1 MGVRNNKNVGLY
13 SGSLYVLSVIAA
25 MSLYLGDGKKA
36 SAMVGRMASGVTR
49 SLSRASSIIS
59 STGSASAVSSRVSA
73 RNINGALQQS
83 GSELPTHKV
92 QHKFGATAETFVPVG
107 NIDPNKKYTQYVS
120 DSGTLKTY
128 ERNLG
133 TRFEIFLSDTKVG
146 RDKYIDPTTGRVVS
160 YIYRSKP
167 RWITGADIL
176 NAQQSKAQETSS
188 IASGVSG
195 SSGVTSLY
203 SSRLNLQMIKNSDG
217 GINFVEK
224 LPEVKVN
231 NPDIIKNAQQIADK
245 LKVNDQN
252 ASTGSSVVSGG
263 SATSGTGIGNTATS
277 SLKLQMVKN
286 QDGNVNFVQETPKV
300 KVNNPD
306 IIQKAQQI
314 ANKFKV
320 TVNNGLDDRTK
331 ATQTDKIQ
339 VSSISTQTDK
349 QGTQQSSVGTVKVSN
364 PQVIIPAGELA
375 NKLKVKETLQG
386 STTTIGSQTSK
397 IITSNAQT
405 QSTTKLSS
413 DKSSQTEGNVTYRT
427 ELRVQV
433 GGTSTAP
440 DYTTSVKNITLKIPV
455 TSDTIKDVTKLTGT
469 DTKMTQQQTSTG
481 GTVKVNNPQVIDPAT
496 KIAGKLKVEEPSK
509 SPTITQTTI
518 TPSTGTGTSGQTAQ
532 KFTSTVTITPSPAPR
547 TTTTNIKTQDK
558 TGSSQNIDASGQKKN
573 IETSFER
580 EKVYTPFTTEI
591 SDAKSKLKP
600 VSTSGST
607 ITSVSSS
614 SGTLVK
620 SKDVSRKDVDLQ
632 KDVKINTDNVSG
644 KGSVEVLTKYFETKN
659 EEIKKPKA
667 SNTKGIISINV
678 ESKDGKV
685 KVSSKTEEVTLT
697 DTNVSNLKV
706 NPDFVKDLNKKL
718 AEGYP
723 ERLAQA
729 EKNFKQ
735 SIGTSS

>member
-36 SAMVGRMASGVTR
+36 SAMVGRVASGVTR

-73 RNINGALQQS
+73 RNVSGALQQS

-107 NIDPNKKYTQYVS
+107 NIDPNKKYAQYVS

-128 ERNLG
+128 EKNLG

-176 NAQQSKAQETSS
+176 NAQQSKAQETGS

-203 SSRLNLQMIKNSDG
+203 NSRLNLQMIKNSDG

-263 SATSGTGIGNTATS
+263 SATSGTGIGNTTTS

-320 TVNNGLDDRTK
+320 TVNGLDDRTK

-339 VSSISTQTDK
+339 VSNISTQTDK

-364 PQVIIPAGELA
+364 PQVIIPASEFA
-375 NKLKVKETLQG
+375 NKLKVKETSQG

-413 DKSSQTEGNVTYRT
+413 DKSSQTEGNVIYRT

-440 DYTTSVKNITLKIPV
+440 DYTNSVKNITLKIPV
-455 TSDTIKDVTKLTGT
+455 TSDTKKDVTKLTAT

-481 GTVKVNNPQVIDPAT
+481 GTVKVKNPQFIDSAT

-509 SPTITQTTI
+509 SPTTTQTTI
-518 TPSTGTGTSGQTAQ
+518 IPSTGTGTSGQTAQ
-532 KFTSTVTITPSPAPR
+532 RFTSTVTITPSPAPR
-547 TTTTNIKTQDK
+547 TTTTNIKIQDK
-558 TGSSQNIDASGQKKN
+558 TGSSQTIDASGQKKN
-573 IETSFER
+573 I
-580 EKVYTPFTTEI
+580 
-591 SDAKSKLKP
+591 
-600 VSTSGST
+600 
-607 ITSVSSS
+607 
-614 SGTLVK
+614 
-620 SKDVSRKDVDLQ
+620 
-632 KDVKINTDNVSG
+632 
-644 KGSVEVLTKYFETKN
+644 
-659 EEIKKPKA
+659 
-667 SNTKGIISINV
+667 
-678 ESKDGKV
+678 
-685 KVSSKTEEVTLT
+685 
-697 DTNVSNLKV
+697 
-706 NPDFVKDLNKKL
+706 
-718 AEGYP
+718 
-723 ERLAQA
+723 
-729 EKNFKQ
+729 
-735 SIGTSS
+735 